1 MRRSDSLLEEMHKLH
16 PKLIDLSLD
25 RIYGILEK
33 LNNPH
38 ETLPPVIHIA
48 GTNGKGSVLAFLTAI
63 LEAHGD
69 KVQRFSSP
77 HLVSF
82 HERINLPQKQNRED
96 KETVFKTSPISED
109 YLVDVLERTKAAN
122 GDDPITFFEITTA
135 AALLAFSEVKADWCL
150 LETGL
155 GGRLDSTNVVA
166 QPAATILSPISIDH
180 TKFLGE
186 TIGEIASEKI
196 GILKEGSPLFVG
208 MQRPEALEL
217 IEQKAAELSAP
228 TFIRGQHYDVYA
240 QRGRLVYSSEDELID
255 LPLPRNLLGRHQI
268 ENAGL
273 AIAVAQHLL
282 GERLSPD
289 ALSVAM
295 ETASWPARMQRLQPE
310 DYSPHLR
317 REDELW
323 LDGGHNPAAALVLA
337 DILGDLEER
346 VARPLHII
354 IGMMEAKDVRGFL
367 KEFLGL
373 ASQVIAVPIP
383 GEENALS
390 PDLLADIAC
399 EMGFEAESAATL
411 DDALQVSAE
420 GRHEGVRVLI
430 CGSLYLA
437 GHVLGMKE
445 VAG

>member
-1 MRRSDSLLEEMHKLH
+1 MKRSETLLEEMHKLH

-25 RIYGILEK
+25 RIHNLLEK
-33 LNNPH
+33 LGNPH
-38 ETLPPVIHIA
+38 EKLPPVIHIA

-69 KVQRFSSP
+69 RVQRFSSP

-82 HERINLPQKQNRED
+82 HERINLPIKKNDHFQ
-96 KETVFKTSPISED
+96 TSPISEKQ
-109 YLVDVLERTKAAN
+109 LVDVLQRTKDVN
-122 GDDPITFFEITTA
+122 GNDPITFFEITTA
-135 AALLAFSEVKADWCL
+135 AAFLAFSETEADWCL

-155 GGRLDSTNVVA
+155 GGRLDSTNVIA
-166 QPAATILSPISIDH
+166 SPAATILSPISIDH

-186 TIGEIASEKI
+186 TVREIAREKI
-196 GILKEGSPLFVG
+196 GILKSKTPVFVG
-208 MQRPEALEL
+208 LQEAEPLEL
-217 IEQKAAELSAP
+217 IEQRAAELSAP
-228 TFIRGQHYDVYA
+228 TYLRGQIYDVYA
-240 QRGRLVYSSEDELID
+240 QRGRLVYSSTEALFD
-255 LPLPRNLLGRHQI
+255 LPLPRHMLGRHQI

-273 AIAVAQHLL
+273 AICVAQNLL
-282 GERLSPD
+282 KERLDPELL
-289 ALSVAM
+289 ANAM
-295 ETASWPARMQRLQPE
+295 ETAQWPARMQRLKAE

-317 REDELW
+317 QEDELW

-346 VARPLHII
+346 VPRPLHMIV
-354 IGMMEAKDVRGFL
+354 GMMEGKEVRGFL

-383 GEENALS
+383 GEENAMN
-390 PDLLADIAC
+390 PDTLADLAC
-399 EMGFEAESAATL
+399 EMGFEAESAVNL
-411 DDALQVSAE
+411 DAALQISAE

-437 GHVLGMKE
+437 GYVLGLQE
-445 VAG
+445 TH

>member
-1 MRRSDSLLEEMHKLH
+1 MRRSETLLKEMHELH

-25 RIYGILEK
+25 RIFNLLEK
-33 LNNPH
+33 LGNPH
-38 ETLPPVIHIA
+38 EALPPVIHIA

-69 KVQRFSSP
+69 RVQRFSSP

-82 HERINLPQKQNRED
+82 HERINLPFEED
-96 KETVFKTSPISED
+96 NQVKTSSISEEQ
-109 YLVDVLERTKAAN
+109 LVDVLERTKDVN

-135 AALLAFSEVKADWCL
+135 AAFLAFSETKADWCL

-155 GGRLDSTNVVA
+155 GGRLDSTNVIA
-166 QPAATILSPISIDH
+166 SPAATILSPISIDH

-186 TIGEIASEKI
+186 TIREIAREKI
-196 GILKEGSPLFVG
+196 GILKANSPVFVG
-208 MQRPEALEL
+208 LQEPEPLEL
-217 IEQKAAELSAP
+217 IEQRAAEISAP
-228 TFIRGQHYDVYA
+228 SYIRGQDYDVYA
-240 QRGRLVYSSEDELID
+240 QRGRLVYSSPDALFD
-255 LPLPRNLLGRHQI
+255 LPLPRHMLGRHQI

-273 AIAVAQHLL
+273 AICVAQNLL
-282 GERLSPD
+282 KERLDPD
-289 ALSVAM
+289 ALATAM
-295 ETASWPARMQRLQPE
+295 KTALWPARMQRLQAV

-317 REDELW
+317 QEDELW

-346 VARPLHII
+346 VSRPLHII
-354 IGMMEAKDVRGFL
+354 IGMMDGKDVRGFL

-383 GEENALS
+383 GEENALN
-390 PDLLADIAC
+390 PDRLADLAC
-399 EMGFEAESAATL
+399 EMGFESESAATL
-411 DDALQVSAE
+411 DDALQISAE

-437 GHVLGMKE
+437 GYVLSLQE
-445 VAG
+445 TN

>member
-1 MRRSDSLLEEMHKLH
+1 MKRSETLLQEMHKLH

-25 RIYGILEK
+25 RIHGLLEK
-33 LNNPH
+33 LGNPH
-38 ETLPPVIHIA
+38 ENLPPVIHIA

-82 HERINLPQKQNRED
+82 HERINLPLEKDSQFE
-96 KETVFKTSPISED
+96 TSPIPED
-109 YLVDVLERTKAAN
+109 QLVDVLQRTKDVN

-135 AALLAFSEVKADWCL
+135 AAFLAFSETKADWCL

-155 GGRLDSTNVVA
+155 GGRLDSTNVIA
-166 QPAATILSPISIDH
+166 SPAATILSPISIDH

-186 TIGEIASEKI
+186 SIREIAREKI
-196 GILKEGSPLFVG
+196 GILKPNSPVFIGL
-208 MQRPEALEL
+208 QEAEPLEL
-217 IEQKAAELSAP
+217 IEQRAAEISAP
-228 TFIRGQHYDVYA
+228 SYIRGQDYDVYA
-240 QRGRLVYSSEDELID
+240 QRGRLVYSSPDALFD
-255 LPLPRNLLGRHQI
+255 LPLPRNMLGRHQI

-273 AIAVAQHLL
+273 ALCVAQHLL
-282 GERLSPD
+282 KERLNPD
-289 ALSVAM
+289 ALATAM
-295 ETASWPARMQRLQPE
+295 KTAHWPARMQRLQAE

-317 REDELW
+317 QEDELW

-346 VARPLHII
+346 VSRPLHII
-354 IGMMEAKDVRGFL
+354 IGMMDGKDVRGFL

-383 GEENALS
+383 GEENAMN
-390 PDLLADIAC
+390 PDRLADLAC
-399 EMGFEAESAATL
+399 EMGFESESAATL
-411 DDALQVSAE
+411 DDALQISAE

-437 GHVLGMKE
+437 GYVLSLQE
-445 VAG
+445 TS

>member
-1 MRRSDSLLEEMHKLH
+1 MCHMKRQLQKIVQTSPLFKLARHFITDAYLTLMKASMRRSDSLLEEMHQLH

-25 RIYGILEK
+25 RIFRILKK
-33 LNNPH
+33 LDNPH
-38 ETLPPVIHIA
+38 EKLPPVIHIA

-82 HERINLPQKQNRED
+82 HERINLPQEQISDGGGR
-96 KETVFKTSPISED
+96 TFKTSPISED
-109 YLVDVLERTKAAN
+109 ALVDVLERTKAAN
-122 GDDPITFFEITTA
+122 GDEPITFFEITTA

-155 GGRLDSTNVVA
+155 GGRLDSTNVVSN
-166 QPAATILSPISIDH
+166 PAATILSPISIDH
-180 TKFLGE
+180 TRFLGE
-186 TIGEIASEKI
+186 TIEEIAAEKI
-196 GILKEGSPLFVG
+196 GILKANSPVFVG
-208 MQRPEALEL
+208 LQQPEALEL

-228 TFIRGQHYDVYA
+228 AFIRGQPFDVYA
-240 QRGRLVYSSEDELID
+240 QRGRLVYSSEDALID

-273 AIAVAQHLL
+273 AICVAQHLL
-282 GERLSPD
+282 GSRLDVD

-346 VARPLHII
+346 VSRPLHII
-354 IGMMEAKDVRGFL
+354 IGMMEAKDLRGFL

-390 PDLLADIAC
+390 PDL
-399 EMGFEAESAATL
+399 
-411 DDALQVSAE
+411 
-420 GRHEGVRVLI
+420 
-430 CGSLYLA
+430 
-437 GHVLGMKE
+437 
-445 VAG
+445 

>member
-1 MRRSDSLLEEMHKLH
+1 MKRSETLLQEMHKLH

-25 RIYGILEK
+25 RIHGLLEK
-33 LNNPH
+33 LSKPH
-38 ETLPPVIHIA
+38 ESLPPVIHIA

-82 HERINLPQKQNRED
+82 HERINLPLEKDNQ
-96 KETVFKTSPISED
+96 FKTSPIPED
-109 YLVDVLERTKAAN
+109 QLVDVLQRTKDVN
-122 GDDPITFFEITTA
+122 GEDPITFFEITTA
-135 AALLAFSEVKADWCL
+135 AAFLAFSETKADWCL

-155 GGRLDSTNVVA
+155 GGRLDSTNVIA
-166 QPAATILSPISIDH
+166 SPAATILSPISIDH

-186 TIGEIASEKI
+186 SIREIAREKI
-196 GILKEGSPLFVG
+196 GILKPNSPVFVG
-208 MQRPEALEL
+208 LQEPEPLEL
-217 IEQKAAELSAP
+217 IEQRAAEISAP
-228 TFIRGQHYDVYA
+228 SYIRGQDYDVYA
-240 QRGRLVYSSEDELID
+240 QRGRLVYSSPDALFD
-255 LPLPRNLLGRHQI
+255 LPLPRNMLGRHQI

-273 AIAVAQHLL
+273 ALCVAQHLL
-282 GERLSPD
+282 KERLNPD
-289 ALSVAM
+289 ALATAM
-295 ETASWPARMQRLQPE
+295 KTAHWPARMQRLQAE

-317 REDELW
+317 QEDELW

-346 VARPLHII
+346 VSRPLHII
-354 IGMMEAKDVRGFL
+354 IGMMDGKDVRGFL

-373 ASQVIAVPIP
+373 ASQVITVPIP
-383 GEENALS
+383 GEENAMN
-390 PDLLADIAC
+390 PDRLADLAC
-399 EMGFEAESAATL
+399 EMGFESESAATL
-411 DDALQVSAE
+411 DDALQISAE

-437 GHVLGMKE
+437 GYVLSLQE
-445 VAG
+445 TS

>member
-1 MRRSDSLLEEMHKLH
+1 MKRSETLLQEMHKLH

-25 RIYGILEK
+25 RIHNLLEK
-33 LNNPH
+33 LGNPH
-38 ETLPPVIHIA
+38 ENLPPVIHIA

-82 HERINLPQKQNRED
+82 HERINLPLEKDNQ
-96 KETVFKTSPISED
+96 FKTSPIPED
-109 YLVDVLERTKAAN
+109 QLVDVLQRTKDVN
-122 GDDPITFFEITTA
+122 GEDPITFFEITTA
-135 AALLAFSEVKADWCL
+135 AAFLAFSETKADWCL

-155 GGRLDSTNVVA
+155 GGRLDSTNVIA
-166 QPAATILSPISIDH
+166 SPAATILSPISIDH

-186 TIGEIASEKI
+186 SIREIAREKI
-196 GILKEGSPLFVG
+196 GILKPNSPVFVG
-208 MQRPEALEL
+208 LQEPESLEL
-217 IEQKAAELSAP
+217 IEQRAAEISAP
-228 TFIRGQHYDVYA
+228 SYIRGQDYDVYA
-240 QRGRLVYSSEDELID
+240 QRGRLVYSSPDALFD
-255 LPLPRNLLGRHQI
+255 LPLPRNMLGRHQI

-273 AIAVAQHLL
+273 ALCVAQHLL
-282 GERLSPD
+282 KERLNPD
-289 ALSVAM
+289 ALATAM
-295 ETASWPARMQRLQPE
+295 KTAHWPARMQRLQAE

-317 REDELW
+317 QEDELW

-346 VARPLHII
+346 VSRPLHII
-354 IGMMEAKDVRGFL
+354 IGMMDGKDVRGFL

-383 GEENALS
+383 GEENAMN
-390 PDLLADIAC
+390 PDRLADLAC
-399 EMGFEAESAATL
+399 EMGFESESAATL
-411 DDALQVSAE
+411 DDALQISAE

-437 GHVLGMKE
+437 GYVLSLQE
-445 VAG
+445 TS

>member
-1 MRRSDSLLEEMHKLH
+1 MKRSETLLQEMHKLH

-25 RIYGILEK
+25 RIHGLLEK
-33 LNNPH
+33 LGNPH
-38 ETLPPVIHIA
+38 ENLPPVIHIA

-69 KVQRFSSP
+69 RVQRFSSP

-82 HERINLPQKQNRED
+82 HERINLPLEKDNQ
-96 KETVFKTSPISED
+96 VKTSPISED
-109 YLVDVLERTKAAN
+109 QLVDVLQRTKDVN
-122 GDDPITFFEITTA
+122 GEDPITFFEITTA
-135 AALLAFSEVKADWCL
+135 AAFLAFSETKADWCL

-155 GGRLDSTNVVA
+155 GGRLDSTNVIASPV
-166 QPAATILSPISIDH
+166 ATILSPISIDH

-186 TIGEIASEKI
+186 TIREIAREKI
-196 GILKEGSPLFVG
+196 GILKANSPVFVG
-208 MQRPEALEL
+208 LQEPEPLEL
-217 IEQKAAELSAP
+217 IEQRAAEISASSY
-228 TFIRGQHYDVYA
+228 IRGQDYDVYA
-240 QRGRLVYSSEDELID
+240 QRGRLVFSSPDALFD
-255 LPLPRNLLGRHQI
+255 LPLPRNMLGRHQI

-273 AIAVAQHLL
+273 ALCVAQHLL
-282 GERLSPD
+282 KERLNPD
-289 ALSVAM
+289 ALATAM
-295 ETASWPARMQRLQPE
+295 KTALWPARMQRLQAE

-317 REDELW
+317 QEDELW

-346 VARPLHII
+346 VSRPLHII
-354 IGMMEAKDVRGFL
+354 IGMMDGKDVRGFL

-383 GEENALS
+383 GEENAMN
-390 PDLLADIAC
+390 PDRLADLAC
-399 EMGFEAESAATL
+399 EMGFESESAATL
-411 DDALQVSAE
+411 DDALQISAE

-437 GHVLGMKE
+437 GYVLSLQE
-445 VAG
+445 TN

>member
-1 MRRSDSLLEEMHKLH
+1 MKRSETLLQEMHKLH

-25 RIYGILEK
+25 RIHNLLEK
-33 LNNPH
+33 LGNPH
-38 ETLPPVIHIA
+38 ENLPPVIHIA

-82 HERINLPQKQNRED
+82 HERINLPLEKDNQ
-96 KETVFKTSPISED
+96 FKTSPIPED
-109 YLVDVLERTKAAN
+109 QLVDVLQRTKDVN
-122 GDDPITFFEITTA
+122 GEDPITFFEITTA
-135 AALLAFSEVKADWCL
+135 AAFLAFSETKADWCL

-155 GGRLDSTNVVA
+155 GGRLDSTNVIASPV
-166 QPAATILSPISIDH
+166 ATILSPISIDH

-186 TIGEIASEKI
+186 TIREIAREKI
-196 GILKEGSPLFVG
+196 GILKANSPVFVG
-208 MQRPEALEL
+208 LQEPEPLEL
-217 IEQKAAELSAP
+217 IEQRAAEISASSY
-228 TFIRGQHYDVYA
+228 IRGQDYDVYA
-240 QRGRLVYSSEDELID
+240 QRGRLVFSSPDALFD
-255 LPLPRNLLGRHQI
+255 LPLPRNMLGRHQI

-273 AIAVAQHLL
+273 ALCVAQHLL
-282 GERLSPD
+282 KERLNPD
-289 ALSVAM
+289 ALATAM
-295 ETASWPARMQRLQPE
+295 KTAHWPARMQRLQAE

-317 REDELW
+317 QEDELW

-346 VARPLHII
+346 VSRPLHII
-354 IGMMEAKDVRGFL
+354 IGMMDGKDVRGFL

-383 GEENALS
+383 GEENAMN
-390 PDLLADIAC
+390 PDRLADLAC
-399 EMGFEAESAATL
+399 EMGFESESAATL
-411 DDALQVSAE
+411 DDALQISAE

-437 GHVLGMKE
+437 GYVLSLQE
-445 VAG
+445 TN

>member
-1 MRRSDSLLEEMHKLH
+1 MRRSESLLEEMHKLH

-25 RIYGILEK
+25 RIYSILEK

-96 KETVFKTSPISED
+96 KETVFKTSPISEQ

-166 QPAATILSPISIDH
+166 KPAATILSPISIDH

-186 TIGEIASEKI
+186 TIGDITSEKI

-273 AIAVAQHLL
+273 AIAVAKHLL
-282 GERLSPD
+282 GERLSSD

-390 PDLLADIAC
+390 PDVLADIAC

-445 VAG
+445 LAG

>member
-1 MRRSDSLLEEMHKLH
+1 MKRSETLLQEMHKLH

-25 RIYGILEK
+25 RIHNLLEK
-33 LNNPH
+33 LGNPH
-38 ETLPPVIHIA
+38 ENLPPVIHIA

-82 HERINLPQKQNRED
+82 HERINLPLEKDSQFE
-96 KETVFKTSPISED
+96 TSPIPED
-109 YLVDVLERTKAAN
+109 QLVDVLQRTKDVN
-122 GDDPITFFEITTA
+122 GEDPITFFEITTA
-135 AALLAFSEVKADWCL
+135 AAFLAFSETKADWCL

-155 GGRLDSTNVVA
+155 GGRLDSTNVIA
-166 QPAATILSPISIDH
+166 SPAATILSPISIDH

-186 TIGEIASEKI
+186 SIREIAREKI
-196 GILKEGSPLFVG
+196 GILKPNSPVFVG
-208 MQRPEALEL
+208 LQEPEPLEL
-217 IEQKAAELSAP
+217 IEQRAAEISAP
-228 TFIRGQHYDVYA
+228 PYIRGQDYDVYA
-240 QRGRLVYSSEDELID
+240 QRGRLVYSSPDALFD
-255 LPLPRNLLGRHQI
+255 LPLPRNMLGRHQI

-273 AIAVAQHLL
+273 ALCVAQHLL
-282 GERLSPD
+282 KERLNPD
-289 ALSVAM
+289 ALATAM
-295 ETASWPARMQRLQPE
+295 KTAHWPARMQRLQAE

-317 REDELW
+317 QEDELW

-346 VARPLHII
+346 VSRPLHII
-354 IGMMEAKDVRGFL
+354 IGMMDGKDVRGFL
-367 KEFLGL
+367 QEFLGL

-383 GEENALS
+383 GEENAMN
-390 PDLLADIAC
+390 PDRLADLAC
-399 EMGFEAESAATL
+399 EMGFESESAATL
-411 DDALQVSAE
+411 DDALQISAE

-437 GHVLGMKE
+437 GYVLSLQE
-445 VAG
+445 TS

>member
-1 MRRSDSLLEEMHKLH
+1 MRRSETLLKEMHELH

-25 RIYGILEK
+25 RIFNLLEK
-33 LNNPH
+33 LGNPH
-38 ETLPPVIHIA
+38 EALPPVIHIA

-69 KVQRFSSP
+69 RVQRFSSP

-82 HERINLPQKQNRED
+82 HERINLPFEKDNQ
-96 KETVFKTSPISED
+96 VKTSSISEEQ
-109 YLVDVLERTKAAN
+109 LVDVLQRTKDVN

-135 AALLAFSEVKADWCL
+135 AAFLAFSETKADWCL

-155 GGRLDSTNVVA
+155 GGRLDSTNVIA
-166 QPAATILSPISIDH
+166 SPAATILSPISIDH

-186 TIGEIASEKI
+186 TIREIAREKI
-196 GILKEGSPLFVG
+196 GILKANSPVFVG
-208 MQRPEALEL
+208 LQEPEPLEL
-217 IEQKAAELSAP
+217 IEQRAAELSAP
-228 TFIRGQHYDVYA
+228 PYIRGQDYDVYA
-240 QRGRLVYSSEDELID
+240 QRGRLVYSSLDALFD
-255 LPLPRNLLGRHQI
+255 LPLPRHMLGRHQI

-273 AIAVAQHLL
+273 AICVAQNLL
-282 GERLSPD
+282 KERLDPD
-289 ALSVAM
+289 ALATAM
-295 ETASWPARMQRLQPE
+295 KTALWPARMQRLKAE

-317 REDELW
+317 QEDELW

-346 VARPLHII
+346 VPRPLHII
-354 IGMMEAKDVRGFL
+354 IGMMDGKDVRGFL

-383 GEENALS
+383 GEENAIN
-390 PDLLADIAC
+390 PDKLADLAC

-411 DDALQVSAE
+411 DDALQISAE

-437 GHVLGMKE
+437 GYVLSLQE
-445 VAG
+445 TTN

>member
-1 MRRSDSLLEEMHKLH
+1 MKRSETLLQEMHKLH

-25 RIYGILEK
+25 RIDNLLEK
-33 LNNPH
+33 LGNPH
-38 ETLPPVIHIA
+38 KKLPPVIHIA

-69 KVQRFSSP
+69 RVQRFSSP

-82 HERINLPQKQNRED
+82 HERINLPLEKDNQ
-96 KETVFKTSPISED
+96 VKTSPISED
-109 YLVDVLERTKAAN
+109 QLVDVLQRTKDVN
-122 GDDPITFFEITTA
+122 GEDPITFFEITTA
-135 AALLAFSEVKADWCL
+135 AAFLAFSETKADWCL

-155 GGRLDSTNVVA
+155 GGRLDSTNVIASPV
-166 QPAATILSPISIDH
+166 ATILSPISIDH

-186 TIGEIASEKI
+186 TIREIAREKI
-196 GILKEGSPLFVG
+196 GILKANSPVFVG
-208 MQRPEALEL
+208 LQEPEPLEL
-217 IEQKAAELSAP
+217 IEQRAAEISASSY
-228 TFIRGQHYDVYA
+228 IRGQDYDVYA
-240 QRGRLVYSSEDELID
+240 QRGRLVYSSPDALFD
-255 LPLPRNLLGRHQI
+255 LPLPRNMLGRHQI

-273 AIAVAQHLL
+273 ALCVAQHLL
-282 GERLSPD
+282 KERLNPD
-289 ALSVAM
+289 ALATAM
-295 ETASWPARMQRLQPE
+295 KTALWPARMQRLQAE

-317 REDELW
+317 QEDELW

-346 VARPLHII
+346 VSRPLHII
-354 IGMMEAKDVRGFL
+354 IGMMDGKDVRGFL

-383 GEENALS
+383 GEENAMN
-390 PDLLADIAC
+390 PDRLADLAC
-399 EMGFEAESAATL
+399 EMGFESESAATL
-411 DDALQVSAE
+411 DDALQISAE

-437 GHVLGMKE
+437 GYVLSLQE
-445 VAG
+445 TS

>member
-1 MRRSDSLLEEMHKLH
+1 MKRSETLLQEMHKLH

-25 RIYGILEK
+25 RIHGLLEK
-33 LNNPH
+33 LGNPH
-38 ETLPPVIHIA
+38 ENLPPVIHIA

-82 HERINLPQKQNRED
+82 HERINLPLEKDNQ
-96 KETVFKTSPISED
+96 FKTSPIPED
-109 YLVDVLERTKAAN
+109 QLVDVLQRTKDVN
-122 GDDPITFFEITTA
+122 GEDPITFFEITTA
-135 AALLAFSEVKADWCL
+135 AAFLAFSETKADWCL

-155 GGRLDSTNVVA
+155 GGRLDSTNVMA
-166 QPAATILSPISIDH
+166 SPAATILSPISIDH

-186 TIGEIASEKI
+186 SIREIAREKI
-196 GILKEGSPLFVG
+196 GILKPNSPVFVG
-208 MQRPEALEL
+208 LQEPDPLEL
-217 IEQKAAELSAP
+217 IEQRAAEISAP
-228 TFIRGQHYDVYA
+228 SYIRGQDYDVYA
-240 QRGRLVYSSEDELID
+240 QRGRLVYSSPDALFD
-255 LPLPRNLLGRHQI
+255 LPLPRNMLGRHQI

-273 AIAVAQHLL
+273 ALCVAQHLL
-282 GERLSPD
+282 KERLNPD
-289 ALSVAM
+289 ALATAM
-295 ETASWPARMQRLQPE
+295 KTAHWPARMQRLQAE

-317 REDELW
+317 QEDELW

-346 VARPLHII
+346 VSRPLHII
-354 IGMMEAKDVRGFL
+354 IGMMDGKDVRGFL

-383 GEENALS
+383 GEENAMN
-390 PDLLADIAC
+390 PDRLADLAC
-399 EMGFEAESAATL
+399 EMGFESESAATL
-411 DDALQVSAE
+411 DDALQISAE

-437 GHVLGMKE
+437 GYVLSLQE
-445 VAG
+445 TN

>member
-1 MRRSDSLLEEMHKLH
+1 MKRSETLLQEMHKLH

-25 RIYGILEK
+25 RIHGLLEK
-33 LNNPH
+33 LGKPH
-38 ETLPPVIHIA
+38 ESLPSVIHIA

-82 HERINLPQKQNRED
+82 HERINLPLEKDNQ
-96 KETVFKTSPISED
+96 FKTSPIPED
-109 YLVDVLERTKAAN
+109 QLVDVLQRTKDVN
-122 GDDPITFFEITTA
+122 GEDPITFFEITTA
-135 AALLAFSEVKADWCL
+135 AAFLAFSETKADWCL

-155 GGRLDSTNVVA
+155 GGRLDSTNVMA
-166 QPAATILSPISIDH
+166 SPAATILSPISIDH

-186 TIGEIASEKI
+186 SIREIAREKI
-196 GILKEGSPLFVG
+196 GILKPNSPVFVG
-208 MQRPEALEL
+208 IQEPEPLEL
-217 IEQKAAELSAP
+217 IEQRAAEISAP
-228 TFIRGQHYDVYA
+228 SYIRGQDYDVYA
-240 QRGRLVYSSEDELID
+240 QRGRLVYSSPDALFD
-255 LPLPRNLLGRHQI
+255 LPLPRNMLGRHQI

-273 AIAVAQHLL
+273 ALCVAQHLL
-282 GERLSPD
+282 KERLNPD
-289 ALSVAM
+289 ALATAM
-295 ETASWPARMQRLQPE
+295 KTAHWPARMQRLQAE

-317 REDELW
+317 QEDELW

-346 VARPLHII
+346 VSRPLHII
-354 IGMMEAKDVRGFL
+354 IGMMDGKDVRGFL

-383 GEENALS
+383 GEENAMN
-390 PDLLADIAC
+390 PDRLADLAC
-399 EMGFEAESAATL
+399 EMGFESESAATL
-411 DDALQVSAE
+411 DDALQISAE

-437 GHVLGMKE
+437 GYVLSLQE
-445 VAG
+445 TN

>member
-1 MRRSDSLLEEMHKLH
+1 MKRSETLLQEMHKLH

-25 RIYGILEK
+25 RIHGLLEK
-33 LNNPH
+33 LGNPH
-38 ETLPPVIHIA
+38 ENLPPVIHIA

-82 HERINLPQKQNRED
+82 HERINLPLEKDNQ
-96 KETVFKTSPISED
+96 FKTSPIPED
-109 YLVDVLERTKAAN
+109 QLVDVLQRTKDVN
-122 GDDPITFFEITTA
+122 GEDPITFFEITTA
-135 AALLAFSEVKADWCL
+135 AAFLAFSETKADWCL

-155 GGRLDSTNVVA
+155 GGRLDSTNVIA
-166 QPAATILSPISIDH
+166 SPAATILSPISIDH

-186 TIGEIASEKI
+186 SIREIAREKI
-196 GILKEGSPLFVG
+196 GILKPNTPVFVG
-208 MQRPEALEL
+208 LQEPEPLEL
-217 IEQKAAELSAP
+217 IEQRAAEISAP
-228 TFIRGQHYDVYA
+228 SYIRGQDYDVYA
-240 QRGRLVYSSEDELID
+240 QRGRLVYSSPDALFD
-255 LPLPRNLLGRHQI
+255 LPLPRNMLGRHQI

-273 AIAVAQHLL
+273 ALCVAQHLL
-282 GERLSPD
+282 KERLNPD
-289 ALSVAM
+289 ALATAM
-295 ETASWPARMQRLQPE
+295 KTAHWPARMQRLQAE

-317 REDELW
+317 QEDELW

-346 VARPLHII
+346 VSRPLHII
-354 IGMMEAKDVRGFL
+354 IGMMDGKDVRGFL

-383 GEENALS
+383 GEENAMN
-390 PDLLADIAC
+390 PDRLADLAC
-399 EMGFEAESAATL
+399 EMGFESESAATL
-411 DDALQVSAE
+411 DDALQISAE

-430 CGSLYLA
+430 SGSLYLA
-437 GHVLGMKE
+437 GYVLSLQE
-445 VAG
+445 TN

>member
-1 MRRSDSLLEEMHKLH
+1 MKRSETLLQEMHKLH

-25 RIYGILEK
+25 RIHGLLEK
-33 LNNPH
+33 LGNPH
-38 ETLPPVIHIA
+38 KKLPPVIHIA

-69 KVQRFSSP
+69 RVQRFSSP

-82 HERINLPQKQNRED
+82 HERINLPLEKDNQ
-96 KETVFKTSPISED
+96 VKTSPISED
-109 YLVDVLERTKAAN
+109 QLVDVLQRTKDVN
-122 GDDPITFFEITTA
+122 GEDPITFFEITTA
-135 AALLAFSEVKADWCL
+135 AAFLAFSETKADWCL

-155 GGRLDSTNVVA
+155 GGRLDSTNVIASPV
-166 QPAATILSPISIDH
+166 ATILSPISIDH

-186 TIGEIASEKI
+186 SIREIVREKI
-196 GILKEGSPLFVG
+196 GILKANSPVFVG
-208 MQRPEALEL
+208 LQEPEPLEL
-217 IEQKAAELSAP
+217 IEQRAAEISASSY
-228 TFIRGQHYDVYA
+228 IRGQDYDVYA
-240 QRGRLVYSSEDELID
+240 QRGRLVYSSPDALFD
-255 LPLPRNLLGRHQI
+255 LPLPRNMLGRHQI

-273 AIAVAQHLL
+273 ALCVAQHLL
-282 GERLSPD
+282 KERLNPD
-289 ALSVAM
+289 ALATAM
-295 ETASWPARMQRLQPE
+295 KTALWPARMQRLQAE

-317 REDELW
+317 QEDELW

-346 VARPLHII
+346 VSRPLHII
-354 IGMMEAKDVRGFL
+354 IGMMDGKDVRGFL

-383 GEENALS
+383 GEENAMN
-390 PDLLADIAC
+390 PDRLADLAC
-399 EMGFEAESAATL
+399 EMGFESESAATL
-411 DDALQVSAE
+411 DDALQISAE

-437 GHVLGMKE
+437 GYVLSLKE
-445 VAG
+445 TS